1 MSDSRRPE
9 ASILI
14 KRTGKTV
21 SKLELFLDAS
31 GFQVREDGRWRR
43 PRGLALNL
51 SQVAGVVRDKLD
63 ASFDAPFDADLGA
76 FAVPPA
82 IPQRARVSA
91 PTSYCQGLPLTME
104 QAVIKTAPI
113 LAMDGRWYV
122 GVRFFSGDIVMVA
135 MDDMV
140 IRDLDA
146 AGEE

>member
-1 MSDSRRPE
+1 
-9 ASILI
+9 
-14 KRTGKTV
+14 
-21 SKLELFLDAS
+21 
-31 GFQVREDGRWRR
+31 
-43 PRGLALNL
+43 
-51 SQVAGVVRDKLD
+51 
-63 ASFDAPFDADLGA
+63 
-76 FAVPPA
+76 
-82 IPQRARVSA
+82 
-91 PTSYCQGLPLTME
+91 ME